1 MDNSYSKTFRQLVV
15 WQEAKKLCLNIYRI
29 TKNFPQEEVYA
40 LVSQL
45 RRSAYSVLANIAEGN
60 ERKGIKDRL
69 NFFNIA
75 RGSLVELDCLLE
87 LSFDLNYLNEKD
99 YKNLLEKINKVAY
112 LLNKFIVAQKS

>member
-1 MDNSYSKTFRQLVV
+1 MENSYPKTFRQLIV
-15 WQEAKKLCLNIYRI
+15 WQETKKLCLNIYRI
-29 TKNFPQEEVYA
+29 TKNFPQEEIYT

-45 RRSAYSVLANIAEGN
+45 RRAAYSVLANIAEGN

-87 LSFDLNYLNEKD
+87 LSSDLSYLNEND

-112 LLNKFIVAQKS
+112 LLNKFITAQKS